1 LHFNYKKGSEGHF
14 TTFHDMVSDV
24 NLIAVD
30 TIRVD
35 EQSRLTLTRN
45 IRRFLPFEP
54 GDKIAVY
61 RDKRDPNNL
70 TLKVQRREEI
80 VERLTIA
87 RKVMIGDGTK
97 NIEAAYNYGSGRARE
112 NHIKN
117 GPANI
122 LLVDDEQD
130 VIMFVKAAIS
140 FYSNPTEFLLEG
152 FTDAQE
158 ALKHFLNANNVKGNS
173 RRCHVVITDIRMH
186 GLNGIQLYQIL
197 KALDPTIRILFL
209 SGLDAAQEIISML
222 PDVRSKDI
230 IKKPVGAEELI
241 KILRDTLE

>member
-1 LHFNYKKGSEGHF
+1 LHFNAKKGSEGHF
-14 TTFHDMVSDV
+14 TTFHTVVSDA

-45 IRRFLPFEP
+45 IRRFLPLEP

-61 RDKRDPNNL
+61 RDKVDPNSL

-80 VERLTIA
+80 VERFVISK
-87 RKVMIGDGTK
+87 KVSIGGGTS
-97 NIEAAYNYGSGRARE
+97 NIEAIYSEGLRPHES
-112 NHIKN
+112 HIKN

-130 VIMFVKAAIS
+130 VIMSVKAAIS
-140 FYSNPTEFLLEG
+140 FYSNPTEFSLVA

-158 ALKHFLNANNVKGNS
+158 ALKHFLNVNSNNEGNS
-173 RRCHVVITDIRMH
+173 RRYNLVITDIRMH

-197 KALDPTIRILFL
+197 KALDPTIKILFL
-209 SGLDAAQEIISML
+209 SGLDAAQEILSTL
-222 PDVRSKDI
+222 PYVNSKDI

-241 KILRDTLE
+241 KILRSTQ